1 MNIRRIVLVIMIIC
15 SCQTKAQ
22 QIISIT
28 KVTSLTTKSIKLPIA
43 VLCKF
48 KNGTKQ
54 NLVLEAIKN
63 DSLFFRKYYNNS
75 QIFDCSINEI
85 KTISLTYKL
94 PKLTYTT
101 FALAAGVTGTILGLT
116 IYGLNTNNET
126 FENASF
132 GLALFP
138 GIPLSIISIIG
149 TSIYGNKTF
158 NRTYYVPQQKSN

>member
-1 MNIRRIVLVIMIIC
+1 MSMKNVVLVVMIIC
-15 SCQTKAQ
+15 CSQIKAQ
-22 QIISIT
+22 QVILIT
-28 KVTSLTTKSIKLPIA
+28 KVSSLTTKSVRLPIA

-54 NLVLEAIKN
+54 NLVLESIRN

-75 QIFDCSINEI
+75 QVFDCSINEI

-94 PKLTYTT
+94 PKLTYST
-101 FALAAGVTGTILGLT
+101 FALAAGITGTILGLT

-132 GLALFP
+132 GVALFS

-149 TSIYGNKTF
+149 TGIYGNKIF

>member
-1 MNIRRIVLVIMIIC
+1 MNIRNIALIVLIVFYSQI
-15 SCQTKAQ
+15 KAQ
-22 QIISIT
+22 QVISIT
-28 KVTSLTTKSIKLPIA
+28 NVSSLTTKSIKLPIA

-54 NLVLEAIKN
+54 NLVLESIKN

-75 QIFDCSINEI
+75 QIFDCSITEI

-94 PKLTYTT
+94 PKLTYTS

-116 IYGLNTNNET
+116 IHGFNTYNET

-132 GLALFP
+132 GMALNF
-138 GIPLSIISIIG
+138 GIPLSILSIIG
-149 TSIYGNKTF
+149 TSIYCDKTF
-158 NRTYYVPQQKSN
+158 NRTYYVPQQ